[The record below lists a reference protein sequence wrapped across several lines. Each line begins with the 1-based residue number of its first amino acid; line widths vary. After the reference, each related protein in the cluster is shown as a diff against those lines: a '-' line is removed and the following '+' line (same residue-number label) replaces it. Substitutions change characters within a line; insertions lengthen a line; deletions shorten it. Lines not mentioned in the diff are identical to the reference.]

1 MATGRRHDVAR
12 NENTTLRTVA
22 QESKMRENH
31 ISAASLSVGWLKATP
46 RRLSRISQS
55 RETQHPL
62 VELVSRLLWFC
73 GSSVQMA
80 ILTVVELVPQTS

>member
-1 MATGRRHDVAR
+1 MSRKNCSGVWLQGDVMTSR
-12 NENTTLRTVA
+12 GTKTQLFVA

-55 RETQHPL
+55 RET
-62 VELVSRLLWFC
+62 
-73 GSSVQMA
+73 
-80 ILTVVELVPQTS
+80 